1 MSIFETW
8 FKSFTVQPAPEKVGW
23 IFVCIVMMLTLSPEI
38 KFIFGKIIS
47 GIKFIAGRL
56 MK

>member
-1 MSIFETW
+1 MNIIEAW
-8 FKSFTVQPAPEKVGW
+8 FKSFAALTVPEKIVW
-23 IFVCIVMMLTLSPEI
+23 VFVFIVMMLTLSPEI
-38 KFIFGKIIS
+38 KFIFCKIIS